1 LSVNGAGTVENLYE
15 VVGHAII
22 SAVCGYQEHG
32 LGSTNG
38 NMVDH
43 HTGLEAGWQD
53 KVGIAA
59 TRRGITREKAN
70 EITLKLLQ
78 LYKDTFNNLE
88 LGQPFHK
95 LYNTQT
101 ITPKQEW
108 QDCYQRAKES
118 LTKLGLIFTAGPY
131 D

>member
-1 LSVNGAGTVENLYE
+1 
-15 VVGHAII
+15 
-22 SAVCGYQEHG
+22 
-32 LGSTNG
+32 
-38 NMVDH
+38 VDH

-78 LYKDTFNNLE
+78 LYKDTFNNPKLE
-88 LGQPFHK
+88 QPFHK

-101 ITPKQEW
+101 ITPKQAW
-108 QDCYQRAKES
+108 QDCYRRAKEA